1 MINSLPPF
9 FIKGD
14 QMGKKMFYFDKDT
27 ETYSFLVLFKG
38 EDDTVIEKIIRGDC
52 VHDAL
57 EKCHI
62 QDDAIIEVYGL
73 SPLID
78 RK

>member
-1 MINSLPPF
+1 
-9 FIKGD
+9 
-14 QMGKKMFYFDKDT
+14 MGKKMFYFDK
-27 ETYSFLVLFKG
+27 EQESYSFLVIFKVG
-38 EDDTVIEKIIRGDC
+38 KSGAVSEKIIRGDC

-57 EKCHI
+57 KKSDI
-62 QDDAIIEVYGL
+62 PDVAIVEVYGL